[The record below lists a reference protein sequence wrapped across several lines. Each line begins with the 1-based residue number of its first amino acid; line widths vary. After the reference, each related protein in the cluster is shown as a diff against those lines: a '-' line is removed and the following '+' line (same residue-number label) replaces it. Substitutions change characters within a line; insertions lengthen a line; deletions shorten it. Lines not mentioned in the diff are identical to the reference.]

1 MIPVIQMRRNR
12 APEKA
17 RSRMASRLS
26 RMLKRQVD
34 ALEGEPEAGYS
45 ENRVKALLLLAKAI
59 QAMEVVEQK
68 NEKAIDAESA
78 ESEDIL
84 EFRRRLERQI
94 QALDVEGQA
103 QRIP

>member
-1 MIPVIQMRRNR
+1 
-12 APEKA
+12 
-17 RSRMASRLS
+17 
-26 RMLKRQVD
+26 MLKRQVD